1 LLPRLRV
8 GFVPGVTLTKWRRI
22 WGERLPRTSL
32 EIVEVAEADQRNALD
47 EARVDM
53 CFVRLPLAD
62 QRLHVI
68 PLYDEVPVVVVAK
81 DHPAALFDEVTLAD
95 LSDEVVIDP
104 ADTRNAFELAA
115 GGVGVLFL
123 PHSIARSHSRRDL
136 VYRTI
141 SDASPTWIA
150 LAWRVDNPNE
160 LIEDFIGVVRGRT
173 PNSSR
178 NLRPGRASDSPPT
191 GRRSKDGKTSQDRAW
206 RKRPASRRR
215 RNRP

>member
-1 LLPRLRV
+1 LLPRLTV

-32 EIVEVAEADQRNALD
+32 EIVEVAEADQSNALD

-53 CFVRLPLAD
+53 CFVRLPLTD

-81 DHPAALFDEVTLAD
+81 DHPAALFDEVTMAD
-95 LSDEVVIDP
+95 LSDEVAIDP
-104 ADTRNAFELAA
+104 ADTRNAIELAA
-115 GGVGVLFL
+115 AGVGVLFL

-136 VYRTI
+136 VHRTV
-141 SDASPTWIA
+141 SDASPTRIA

-160 LIEDFIGVVRGRT
+160 LIEDFIGIVRGRT

-178 NLRPGRASDSPPT
+178 NPRPGTAADSPATQP
-191 GRRSKDGKTSQDRAW
+191 RNKDGKTSQDRATS
-206 RKRPASRRR
+206 KRPTSRRR
-215 RNRP
+215 RDRP